1 MWIRDCIFFS
11 RYSNAVRWMIRASY
25 VRGGDPDMV
34 NAWGVT
40 FSFIENVPGQ
50 VPVHTPVAAT
60 AARKAKELVD

>member
-1 MWIRDCIFFS
+1 MLTAKENLRQ
-11 RYSNAVRWMIRASY
+11 V